1 MVARAPSFSD
11 ASARGGPRVVGWVGY
26 AIFVAL
32 GFVTLL
38 PIFWMV
44 STSLKP
50 LSEAMSTPIQWIPF
64 PPKWDNYPAAMQRF
78 AFVRYTFNTVFISVA
93 HTVLTVLLSAFAGYS
108 LAKFRYFGQR
118 VIFLAILSTLML
130 PIEVLMV
137 PTFLVV
143 KQLGWLNT
151 YQGIIV
157 PEIATAFGI
166 FLMRQYM
173 QHIPDALVE
182 AARIDGASELRTF
195 FSLIMP
201 LSWPAILTLT
211 ILTFRSSWDSFVW
224 PYLVTTNDNLR
235 TLPLGIQLFQQQY
248 YTDYSQVMAIS
259 TMAFIPLVIM
269 FAVFQRGF
277 IQGVALSGI
286 KE

>member
-1 MVARAPSFSD
+1 
-11 ASARGGPRVVGWVGY
+11 
-26 AIFVAL
+26 
-32 GFVTLL
+32 
-38 PIFWMV
+38 
-44 STSLKP
+44 
-50 LSEAMSTPIQWIPF
+50 MSTPVQWIPF
-64 PPKWDNYPAAMQRF
+64 PPKWDNYPAALQRF
-78 AFVRYTFNTVFISVA
+78 AFVRYSLNTVFISVA
-93 HTVLTVLLSAFAGYS
+93 HTLLTVLLSAFAGYS
-108 LAKFRYFGQR
+108 LAKFCYSGQR
-118 VIFLAILSTLML
+118 IIFQAILSTLMP

-157 PEIATAFGI
+157 PELATAFGI

-173 QHIPDALVE
+173 QHVPDALVE

-195 FSLIMP
+195 FSLIVQLARRVDP
-201 LSWPAILTLT
+201 DYPDISLVVGLIRVAVPGDDRRQPA
-211 ILTFRSSWDSFVW
+211 
-224 PYLVTTNDNLR
+224 
-235 TLPLGIQLFQQQY
+235 
-248 YTDYSQVMAIS
+248 QVMAIS
-259 TMAFIPLVIM
+259 TIAFIPLVVM